1 MNNSVLFSTFLHSLL
16 QESIFVKEIKI
27 KLDIFKVV
35 VLQLRTV
42 NQPINKIIC
51 LYFFNFYEIH
61 WWTEVISSD
70 IKVSHKTFYKQE
82 FWPE

>member
-1 MNNSVLFSTFLHSLL
+1 MLYNDTILFLNYFNILNMNNSVLFSTFLHSLL

-61 WWTEVISSD
+61 
-70 IKVSHKTFYKQE
+70 
-82 FWPE
+82 

>member
-1 MNNSVLFSTFLHSLL
+1 MLYNDTILFLNYFNILNMNNSVLFSTFLHSLL
-16 QESIFVKEIKI
+16 QESIFVKEI
-27 KLDIFKVV
+27 DIFKVV

-61 WWTEVISSD
+61 
-70 IKVSHKTFYKQE
+70 
-82 FWPE
+82 